1 MRLSIKIKE
10 FYMIVVVIIIAVAF
24 SIFCVC
30 DYMSKFHPEAWKAWV
45 KRNIVDEDPYDHE
58 DHSIGRY

>member
-1 MRLSIKIKE
+1 
-10 FYMIVVVIIIAVAF
+10 MIVVVIIIAVAF